1 MRLFVLKFMNVTAE
15 PSCSIHDLWIVRTEK
30 EGFKPGDLHQEDH
43 HSITYSNDH
52 DQIKVVIDGARIVS
66 KRLWLG

>member
-1 MRLFVLKFMNVTAE
+1 MRLFVLRFMNLTAE
-15 PSCSIHDLWIVRTEK
+15 PSCSILWIVRTVK
-30 EGFKPGDLHQEDH
+30 EGFKAGDLCQEDH

>member
-1 MRLFVLKFMNVTAE
+1 MRLFVLRFMNLTAE
-15 PSCSIHDLWIVRTEK
+15 PSCSILWIVRTEK
-30 EGFKPGDLHQEDH
+30 EGFKPGDLRQDH
-43 HSITYSNDH
+43 HFITYSNDH